1 MALTVQYI
9 AHYPFNMSLISKLD
23 NPSRLLPTSGWG
35 RAFAAIML
43 LLSFVLPGAV
53 ASASGRPST
62 TWPAFVSRYAGEH
75 DFSGTILVAK
85 GKRPV
90 YLRSF
95 GLADRAFSIPARNDT
110 RYRIASITKLFTTT
124 LVLQMVDEAKID
136 LSAPIARYL
145 PQFPGEGADRIIVRQ
160 LLNHTSG
167 LAQFDRVASLDQ
179 AVSEGVPQYQKPQT
193 PESLLAFC
201 CSGRL
206 AHPPGT
212 VFDYNNAD
220 YIVLAR
226 ILERVS
232 GQSYARLLEDR
243 ILRPRRLT
251 ETGIAYQD
259 RIIPRLAPT
268 YYWRCEGTGWMNDL
282 PVYFQ
287 NWDGAGAM
295 YSTAGDLLKFADAL
309 YGGELISK
317 ASLAKL
323 LEPGLDEYGFGVWS
337 YSFEAGG
344 RRHRVAKR
352 PGSIMGANTQLYRLL
367 DDDVTIIILAN
378 TNRTDLDV
386 FAQKIAEAVLK

>member
-1 MALTVQYI
+1 
-9 AHYPFNMSLISKLD
+9 MSLIPKLD
-23 NPSRLLPTSGWG
+23 NPDHALLISRWL
-35 RAFAAIML
+35 RALAAMML
-43 LLSFVLPGAV
+43 TLSFALSEADASVGGRTV
-53 ASASGRPST
+53 A
-62 TWPAFVSRYAGEH
+62 WPAFVSRYAGEH

-85 GKRPV
+85 GTRPV
-90 YLRSF
+90 YVRSF
-95 GLADRAFSIPARNDT
+95 GLADRTFSIPARNDT
-110 RYRIASITKLFTTT
+110 RYRIASITKLFTAT
-124 LVLQMVDEAKID
+124 LVLQMVDEGKLD
-136 LSAPIARYL
+136 LSVPIARYL
-145 PQFPGEGADRIIVRQ
+145 PQYPGEGGDRITVRQ
-160 LLNHTSG
+160 LLNHSSG
-167 LAQFDRVASLDQ
+167 IAQFDRVASLQQ
-179 AVSEGVPQYQKPQT
+179 ALSEGVPQYQKPQT

-220 YIVLAR
+220 YIVLGR

-268 YYWRCEGTGWMNDL
+268 YYWRGDETGWMNDL

-287 NWDGAGAM
+287 NWDAAGAM
-295 YSTAGDLLKFADAL
+295 YSTAGDLLKFANAL
-309 YGGELISK
+309 YGGDLISK

-323 LEPGLDEYGFGVWS
+323 LEPGLDDYGFGLWS

-352 PGSIMGANTQLYRLL
+352 PGSIMGANTQLYRLP
-367 DDDVTIIILAN
+367 DDDVTIVILAN

-386 FAQKIAEAVLK
+386 FAQKIAEAVLR